1 MAPMAVSEAYVR
13 YTSYYGMLRYAIF
26 QELVQNLDR
35 QHVYL
40 EQDLRVEDLHVLVL
54 LYSR

>member
-1 MAPMAVSEAYVR
+1 MAVSEAYVR